1 MLLLIHT
8 LYYQR
13 CSKVPFII
21 ESYLGPVAQWCSSCS
36 GKPVPNCNRRTR
48 RSYIMD

>member
-1 MLLLIHT
+1 MICFKNYVLLLIHT

-21 ESYLGPVAQWCSSCS
+21 ESY
-36 GKPVPNCNRRTR
+36 
-48 RSYIMD
+48 